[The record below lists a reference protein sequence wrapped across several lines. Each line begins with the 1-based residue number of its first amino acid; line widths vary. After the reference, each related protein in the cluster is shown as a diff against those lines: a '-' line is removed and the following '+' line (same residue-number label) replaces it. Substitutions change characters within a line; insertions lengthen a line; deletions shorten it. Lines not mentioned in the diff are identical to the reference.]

1 MTGQSSPLPSAERY
15 VPAAGRRWLTG
26 LYDPIMAVTMRERA
40 FRPAVIAAV
49 LADPRPRLVLDLG
62 CGTGTLASQL
72 AAADSSVQVLGID
85 GDEEVLALARQ
96 KAARF
101 GGRVSFRKSLAANL
115 PVEDAAVDVVV
126 ASLLIHHLPTA
137 AKLDALRAARRA
149 LGPTGRLVIADWGQP
164 QDPQTRAGF
173 LALRLLDGFQNTA
186 DHAAGRLPSLIA
198 QAGFA
203 SVTVRQWWR
212 TAWGRLELITAEP
225 VRETVMR

>member
-1 MTGQSSPLPSAERY
+1 M
-15 VPAAGRRWLTG
+15 PAAGRRWLTG
-26 LYDPIMAVTMRERA
+26 LYDPIMTVTMRERA

-101 GGRVSFRKSLAANL
+101 GDRVSFRKSLAANL
-115 PVEDAAVDVVV
+115 PVADAAVDVVV
-126 ASLLIHHLPTA
+126 ASLVIHHLPTA

-149 LGPTGRLVIADWGQP
+149 LGSTGRLVIADWGQP
-164 QDPQTRAGF
+164 HDPLTRAGF
-173 LALRLLDGFQNTA
+173 FALRLIDGFQSTR
-186 DHAAGRLPSLIA
+186 DHAAGRLPSLVSH
-198 QAGFA
+198 AGF
-203 SVTVRQWWR
+203 TDVRIKQSWR
-212 TAWGRLELITAEP
+212 TTWGSLDLITATP
-225 VRETVMR
+225 TSETVTSQ